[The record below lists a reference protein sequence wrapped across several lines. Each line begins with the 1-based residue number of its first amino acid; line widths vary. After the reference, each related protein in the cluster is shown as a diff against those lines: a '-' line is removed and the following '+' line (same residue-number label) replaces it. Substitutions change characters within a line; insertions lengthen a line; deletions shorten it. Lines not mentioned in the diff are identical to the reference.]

1 VKNQQL
7 SNNQTKS
14 KSIRNRSKRE
24 PLTNIE
30 TIGPTSNTNTQEH
43 SDTNKHK
50 RNSSNVKVL
59 VNNTDHCNI
68 VANTTIHNQFWF
80 YLFHLGAAMGN
91 EIFYCLFF
99 PFWFWNVDSAIGRK
113 VGFLWGIF
121 MYFGQATKDLLCMP
135 RPASPPV
142 VKLEERY
149 VKEYGFPSTHAM
161 VSARLP
167 ISVVVL
173 SYWRYNI
180 NLPV

>member
-1 VKNQQL
+1 MSEIIHYLNSPHLVASFQKIFGVEPEFNSSVSSLDDHDDAVSSANVSSVSSTESDSLKHSPVKNQQL

-113 VGFLWGIF
+113 VN
-121 MYFGQATKDLLCMP
+121 K
-135 RPASPPV
+135 
-142 VKLEERY
+142 
-149 VKEYGFPSTHAM
+149 
-161 VSARLP
+161 
-167 ISVVVL
+167 
-173 SYWRYNI
+173 
-180 NLPV
+180 